1 MSMKGKI
8 DSNLVENINANL
20 YEQLIQ
26 LEENYEKNTY
36 ALTTI
41 D

>member
-1 MSMKGKI
+1 MSMKGEI

-36 ALTTI
+36 VLTTI